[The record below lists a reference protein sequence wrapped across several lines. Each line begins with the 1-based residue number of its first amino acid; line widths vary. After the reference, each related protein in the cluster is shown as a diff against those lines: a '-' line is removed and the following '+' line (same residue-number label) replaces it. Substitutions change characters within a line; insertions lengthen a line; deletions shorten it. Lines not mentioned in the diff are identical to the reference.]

1 MDYMKVAE
9 SWLSPFFDSD
19 TRKEVSDMMEH
30 DPQKLEDAFYKRL
43 EFGTGGL
50 RGIMGA
56 GTNRMNRYTVAMA
69 TQGFSEYLKENAG
82 GGRER
87 LSVAISYDSRNNS
100 RQFAQVAASVFA
112 ANGIDAFLFDDM
124 RPTPEL
130 SFAIR
135 YLKCDAGVMITAS
148 HNPKEYNG
156 YKAFWSDG
164 GQVVPPHDK
173 GIISKVAMISSPA
186 EVKFEGGTGKI
197 AIIGKEVDEAYLSA
211 VSSLLMSPESVARHG
226 GMKIVYSPLHG
237 TGIKLVPEA
246 LERNGF
252 RNVACQKEQSVPD
265 GNFPTVK
272 SPNPEEHSALELS
285 LELADETGADI
296 VLATDP
302 DADRVGVAVRN
313 DEGKMVLLNGNQ
325 TASLLVYYLLSRRKE
340 KNMLDDKCYIVKTIV
355 TTELISEIARDFGVR
370 TYDVLTGFKYI
381 AEEVRKREGRE
392 VFICGG
398 EESYGFNT
406 GEFVRDKDA
415 VSTCCLVAEC
425 AAWAADS
432 GTSLYGLLCRIYQK
446 YGYYKESLVSI
457 VKKGKDGLEEIGRMM
472 SSLRKSPFSEICGFP
487 VAKVVDYK
495 DSLSTG
501 LPESD
506 VLRFFC
512 SNGMTVSARP
522 SGTEPKIKFYFGVK
536 GSSCDDASCLL
547 EKAEKHVLE
556 NLP

>member
-1 MDYMKVAE
+1 MAE

-82 GGRER
+82 GGKER

-186 EVKFEGGTGKI
+186 DVKFEGGAGKI

-211 VSSLLMSPESVARHG
+211 NFWCSSVLTIVHLLFLYF
-226 GMKIVYSPLHG
+226 KIILSILLDCRFAV
-237 TGIKLVPEA
+237 KC
-246 LERNGF
+246 R
-252 RNVACQKEQSVPD
+252 QSNCAFKPA
-265 GNFPTVK
+265 F
-272 SPNPEEHSALELS
+272 SRLIRA
-285 LELADETGADI
+285 ADI

-302 DADRVGVAVRN
+302 DADRVGVAVRDN
-313 DEGKMVLLNGNQ
+313 EGKMVLLNGNQ
-325 TASLLVYYLLSRRKE
+325 TASLLVYYLLSRRRE
-340 KNMLDDKCYIVKTIV
+340 KNMLDEKCYIVKTIV

-536 GSSCDDASCLL
+536 GRSCDDASCLL

>member
-1 MDYMKVAE
+1 MDYMKTAE

-82 GGRER
+82 GGKER

-100 RQFAQVAASVFA
+100 RQFAQVTASVFA

-186 EVKFEGGTGKI
+186 DVKFEGGAGKI

-302 DADRVGVAVRN
+302 DADRVGVAVRDN
-313 DEGKMVLLNGNQ
+313 EGKMVLLNGNQ
-325 TASLLVYYLLSRRKE
+325 TASLLVYYLLSRRRE
-340 KNMLDDKCYIVKTIV
+340 KNMLDEKCYIVKTIV

-547 EKAEKHVLE
+547 ENAEKHVLE

>member
-82 GGRER
+82 GGKER

-186 EVKFEGGTGKI
+186 DVKFEGGAGKI

-285 LELADETGADI
+285 LELADDTGADI

-302 DADRVGVAVRN
+302 DADRVGVAVRDN
-313 DEGKMVLLNGNQ
+313 EGKMVLLNGNQ
-325 TASLLVYYLLSRRKE
+325 TASLLVYYLLSRRRE
-340 KNMLDDKCYIVKTIV
+340 KNMLDEKCYIVKTIV

-536 GSSCDDASCLL
+536 GRSCDDASCLL